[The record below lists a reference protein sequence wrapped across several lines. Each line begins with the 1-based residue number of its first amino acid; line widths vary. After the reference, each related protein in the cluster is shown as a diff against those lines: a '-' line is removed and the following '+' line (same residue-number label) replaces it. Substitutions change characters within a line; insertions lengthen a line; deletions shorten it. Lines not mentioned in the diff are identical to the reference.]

1 MANII
6 NCLKKQLIIKG
17 IGGARFQVAGIQPYV
32 EDLKPGTDLLIG
44 PKGFCWTATKSA
56 NAILKFILA
65 ALICFG
71 LAGCFHL
78 QQAGSKQERLTELS
92 QKNASLQS
100 ALASKDEEI
109 LALGKEIVALNMK
122 AIEYEAALHDLQ
134 ERLAGHQQRLDA
146 AIIEVVRTKARLRSL
161 ESKAEAA
168 STIAEAEID
177 INALK
182 KAPVSADTA
191 EKEEVTAADYL
202 LKMSIREFKNRNFGG
217 ALYLANQSK
226 GRVRALQLRLNGG
239 MEKAPVENEKAFAN
253 PLQLKVLSNSNLRSG
268 PGLDNDVAGK
278 LGKDELVTGLA
289 YSGLW
294 VRVETTEGEIGWLFH
309 ALVGPR

>member
-1 MANII
+1 MQATN
-6 NCLKKQLIIKG
+6 
-17 IGGARFQVAGIQPYV
+17 
-32 EDLKPGTDLLIG
+32 
-44 PKGFCWTATKSA
+44 TKSA
-56 NAILKFILA
+56 NAFSRFILT

-71 LAGCFHL
+71 LAGCLHL
-78 QQAGSKQERLTELS
+78 QQAASKQDRLAELS

-100 ALASKDEEI
+100 AVASKDEEI

-134 ERLAGHQQRLDA
+134 ERLEGHQQRLGA

-182 KAPVSADTA
+182 ERPVSADSA
-191 EKEEVTAADYL
+191 EKEDVIAADYL
-202 LKMSIREFKNRNFGG
+202 LKTSIREFKDRNYGG

-239 MEKAPVENEKAFAN
+239 MEKAPAENEKAFAG
-253 PLQLKVLSNSNLRSG
+253 PLHLKVLSNSNLRRG
-268 PGLDNDVAGK
+268 PGLDSDVVGK
-278 LGKDELVTGLA
+278 LGKDALITGLA

-294 VRVETTEGEIGWLFH
+294 VRVETAEGKTGWLFH
-309 ALVGPR
+309 TLVGPR